1 MSLKRFIVL
10 WLGACALLGLALLL
24 VRGGGPET
32 PSAPAPDKAL
42 APDEPPPGVA
52 SETPTAPPSAQTP
65 PETPPSAARDP
76 EAPPGL
82 LRLPRAPSTPP
93 KGADDS
99 DPPSGGVDPSIP
111 LNAEGISSVFPQL
124 RESIAE
130 CIDAWAEVDPSISG
144 SVVLSFTLGPDGV
157 QDAWLSERRD
167 MPAAVTGCFSTA
179 VYEQAW
185 PPAPGGIEVTLP
197 FEVNAGLTPAEPGSA
212 LKDRRGEAPPSPE

>member
-24 VRGGGPET
+24 VRGAGRE
-32 PSAPAPDKAL
+32 APKVFRDAPK
-42 APDEPPPGVA
+42 
-52 SETPTAPPSAQTP
+52 PTEVPATP
-65 PETPPSAARDP
+65 PETPPTTPSETPPAVADAPAPAAGRV
-76 EAPPGL
+76 
-82 LRLPRAPSTPP
+82 RLPRAPSPRQTP
-93 KGADDS
+93 KAEAVEDS
-99 DPPSGGVDPSIP
+99 DAPSGGVDPSIP

-144 SVVLSFTLGPDGV
+144 SVVLTFSLGPEGV
-157 QDAWLSERRD
+157 QDAWVSERRD

-185 PPAPGGIEVTLP
+185 PPAPGGIEVSLP
-197 FEVNAGLTPAEPGSA
+197 FEVDAGLTPAEPGSA
-212 LKDRRGEAPPSPE
+212 LKDRRGEAPPPPAED